1 MLIIIIILVV
11 ISVNMNVKLTGV
23 AEQIVESAV
32 RCGIAKTKTDVLMI
46 GLLELNNKYDLL
58 ERMEDEEDLRE
69 AKRILSEIRSG
80 KQKLYS
86 QKEFEKKIGLKLD

>member
-1 MLIIIIILVV
+1 M
-11 ISVNMNVKLTGV
+11 NMNVKLSGI

-32 RCGIAKTKTDVLMI
+32 RSGIAKTKTDVLMI

-58 ERMEDEEDLRE
+58 ERIENKEDLRE
-69 AKRILSEIRSG
+69 AKRVLSEIRSG

-86 QKEFEKKIGLKLD
+86 KKEFEKQTGLKL

>member
-1 MLIIIIILVV
+1 
-11 ISVNMNVKLTGV
+11 MNVKLSGI

-32 RCGIAKTKTDVLMI
+32 RSGIAKTKTDVLMI

-58 ERMEDEEDLRE
+58 ERIENKEDLRE
-69 AKRILSEIRSG
+69 AKRVLSEIRSG

-86 QKEFEKKIGLKLD
+86 KKEFEKQTGLKL